1 MQDQG
6 EKQIK
11 AIEKSNVFIRNMI
24 IILKKIA
31 QSPKTNKIF
40 NKLVDERRDEIIRL
54 GKKIDY
60 GNLAFHYK
68 DKSIHGKSFNNFIK
82 TINLYEKIKKGDIML
97 KKAKENRNEF
107 KLNLA
112 KVRKVKKIR

>member
-31 QSPKTNKIF
+31 QSSKTNKIF

-54 GKKIDY
+54 GKK
-60 GNLAFHYK
+60 N
-68 DKSIHGKSFNNFIK
+68 
-82 TINLYEKIKKGDIML
+82 
-97 KKAKENRNEF
+97 
-107 KLNLA
+107 
-112 KVRKVKKIR
+112 